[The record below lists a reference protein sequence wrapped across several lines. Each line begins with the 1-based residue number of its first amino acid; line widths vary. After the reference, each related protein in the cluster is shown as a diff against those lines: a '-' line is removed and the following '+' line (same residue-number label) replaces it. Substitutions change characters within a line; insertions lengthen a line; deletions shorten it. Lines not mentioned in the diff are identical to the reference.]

1 MAAFSHLG
9 MGAFGAASFSQEATI
24 PLSQGICRDQ
34 HPREVVGMRL
44 EGSGELVGTL
54 SECAYG
60 NTGDSA

>member
-24 PLSQGICRDQ
+24 PLSQAICRDQ